1 VRTKLLAFCNIYNN
15 AHEPAGAPINLLQ
28 KKKQQLTA
36 PFSKGMNLLF
46 STGMRKSQAIC
57 ITLALSKARHFEKS
71 ELIRI

>member
-36 PFSKGMNLLF
+36 PFLKGDEPSFLYRHAEISGDLYHF
-46 STGMRKSQAIC
+46 SPFKSQA
-57 ITLALSKARHFEKS
+57 F
-71 ELIRI
+71 